1 MKYFIDENNFKVA
14 LFHVN
19 PTIKKDTVYGYDLS
33 GECHHLPASEV
44 LDDGEEDFVM
54 VSIPVKFPKGF
65 VPPEVFDKKRC
76 VLCPFHFFDEDE
88 EDCCLA
94 DDGHHCPIKNTF
106 METDCGG
113 IKPEK

>member
-1 MKYFIDENNFKVA
+1 MKYFIDENNCKVA

-33 GECHHLPASEV
+33 GECHHLPSSEV

-65 VPPEVFDKKRC
+65 MPPEVFDKKRC
-76 VLCPFHFFDEDE
+76 VLCPFHITVDLKEKCCLLDEDE
-88 EDCCLA
+88 DPY
-94 DDGHHCPIKNTF
+94 CPIKKGF
-106 METDCGG
+106 
-113 IKPEK
+113 K